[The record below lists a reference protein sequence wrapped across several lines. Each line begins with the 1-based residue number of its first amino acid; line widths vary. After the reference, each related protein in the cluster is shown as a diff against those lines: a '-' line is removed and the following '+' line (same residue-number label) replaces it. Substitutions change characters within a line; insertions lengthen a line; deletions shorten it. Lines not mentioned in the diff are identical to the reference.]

1 MLHEAEGEYAEF
13 MHPHGK
19 QALLGERSIIMKD
32 AVLIV
37 DDEPNVIASLRRAL
51 IDEAYEIYSATDGA
65 EGLDILKQGKIKV
78 VISDEKMPAMSGTE
92 FLACV
97 KDYYPDTVRIM
108 LTGYASLEA
117 AMKAVNKGEI
127 YRFFSKP
134 WNETELKLSIRAAL
148 EKYNLE
154 AENKKLLKI
163 VKRQAINLKLIEN
176 KYPSITKL
184 EKDEDGNLILS
195 DISEEE
201 FDRIVLQC
209 ERDFA

>member
-1 MLHEAEGEYAEF
+1 
-13 MHPHGK
+13 
-19 QALLGERSIIMKD
+19 MKD
-32 AVLIV
+32 AVLII
-37 DDEPNVIASLRRAL
+37 DDEPNVLAAL
-51 IDEAYEIYSATDGA
+51 KRTLVDEPYEIYSANNGADGL
-65 EGLDILKQGKIKV
+65 EMMRRGTIKV

-92 FLACV
+92 FLARAKECC
-97 KDYYPDTVRIM
+97 PDTIRIM

-134 WNETELKLSIRAAL
+134 WNETELRLSIRSAL

-154 AENKKLLKI
+154 AENRRLLKI
-163 VKRQAINLKLIEN
+163 VKRQAINLRLIESQ
-176 KYPSITKL
+176 YPNITKL
-184 EKDEDGNLILS
+184 QKDREGNLILP

-209 ERDFA
+209 EREFT

>member
-1 MLHEAEGEYAEF
+1 MQ
-13 MHPHGK
+13 PHGK
-19 QALLGERSIIMKD
+19 QARLGGRRIIMKD
-32 AVLIV
+32 TVLIV
-37 DDEPNVIASLRRAL
+37 DDEPNVIASLKRELA
-51 IDEAYEIYSATDGA
+51 DEPYEIYSAGGGA
-65 EGLDILKQGKIKV
+65 EGLDILKQGRVKV
-78 VISDEKMPAMSGTE
+78 VISDEKMPLMSGVE

-97 KDYYPDTVRIM
+97 KEYYPETVRIM
-108 LTGYASLEA
+108 LTGYASLDA
-117 AMKAVNKGEI
+117 AMKAVNEGEI

-134 WNETELKLSIRAAL
+134 WNEIELKLSVRAAL

-154 AENKKLLKI
+154 AENKRLLKI

-184 EKDEDGNLILS
+184 EKDEEGNLILS